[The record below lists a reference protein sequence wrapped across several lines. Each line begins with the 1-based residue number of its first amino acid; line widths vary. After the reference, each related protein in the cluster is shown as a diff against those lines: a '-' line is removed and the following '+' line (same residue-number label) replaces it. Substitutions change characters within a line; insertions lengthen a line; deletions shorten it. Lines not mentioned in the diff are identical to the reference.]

1 MKAILVTIVGL
12 LIQSVGL
19 VTDDLI
25 GLICIVLGTILI
37 LFGGTWAIVWEQ
49 YVETK
54 LNELE
59 ERNGQDKTN
68 M

>member
-1 MKAILVTIVGL
+1 MKGILVTIVGL

-25 GLICIVLGTILI
+25 GTICIVLGSLLI
-37 LFGGTWAIVWEQ
+37 LVGSTWATVWEDSIQ
-49 YVETK
+49 ERIK
-54 LNELE
+54 ALE
-59 ERNGQDKTN
+59 KRNGQDKTN